1 LVIGD
6 REVETRAVAVRTREG
21 VDLGSMPV
29 DDFTAVAGTSGF
41 PAWSPRI
48 GVMIIKREM
57 RQDKRAAPKA
67 PINENISAREVRL
80 IGADG
85 EQVGIVSIDEALRIA
100 EEAKL
105 DLVEISADAVPP
117 VCRIM
122 DYGKHLFE
130 KKKQVAAAK
139 KNQKQ
144 IQVKEIKF
152 RPGTEEGDYQVKL
165 RNLVRFL
172 SDGDRAK
179 VSLRFRGREMAHQE
193 LGMELLKRVEADLL
207 EYGSVEQHPKMEGRQ
222 LIMVIAPKK
231 KK

>member
-1 LVIGD
+1 
-6 REVETRAVAVRTREG
+6 
-21 VDLGSMPV
+21 
-29 DDFTAVAGTSGF
+29 
-41 PAWSPRI
+41 
-48 GVMIIKREM
+48 M
-57 RQDKRAAPKA
+57 RQDKRAQPKP

-85 EQVGIVSIDEALRIA
+85 QQVGVVSIDEAIRLA

-130 KKKQVAAAK
+130 KKKQAAVAK

-144 IQVKEIKF
+144 AQVKEIKF

-165 RNLVRFL
+165 RTLVRFL
-172 SDGDRAK
+172 NEGDKAK

-193 LGMELLKRVEADLL
+193 LGMELLKRVENDLA
-207 EYGSVEQHPKMEGRQ
+207 EVGTVEQHPKLEGRQ
-222 LIMVIAPKK
+222 LMMGIAPKK
-231 KK
+231 RK